1 MTFSGITFSSLQ
13 QNLYATFSCSS
24 TRIFPDPHL
33 RRPHNPIP
41 PLRGRPTAGS
51 EFVGYPRVVEYS
63 TCGSTASIWL
73 RLLVSLWCLSHKLL
87 KVDDITLT
95 RCEQVS
101 VNGLERGQLPMA
113 TPVRSHPRYFG
124 TKTQLK

>member
-1 MTFSGITFSSLQ
+1 MRLFPVLPHVFFPTPTSVVLAILSRLQ
-13 QNLYATFSCSS
+13 
-24 TRIFPDPHL
+24 
-33 RRPHNPIP
+33 
-41 PLRGRPTAGS
+41 GVRPTAGS

-87 KVDDITLT
+87 RVDDITLT
-95 RCEQVS
+95 QCEQVS